1 MVNIVYNN
9 LMFSGFFRIV
19 KFSFQEIVRNMSLS
33 VMTVLILI
41 LMLLSINTLM
51 VVRVLTDESIAAVK
65 KQIDVSIY
73 FNPEATTDEIQ
84 EIRDY
89 VNAFPEVEQE
99 SFLTSDEVFVNFK
112 KNYAD
117 STDVLSSLNEIGTN
131 PLGPTLIIKTRDPK
145 DYSKIIK
152 ALSVPEYENIIEA
165 KTFGDTET
173 AIDRIHVI
181 TTNVQKFTYF
191 LTILFAVIAFI
202 IIFNTIRVA
211 IYTQRTEIGIK
222 RLVGATSWF
231 IRGPYM
237 VESLLFSI
245 ISVGLSYVLVDF
257 FLKFLDPYISV
268 IFEKNN
274 LLSNYLSQ
282 NLLFI
287 LSIEF
292 GVVFLLTIVSSGL
305 AMRRYLR
312 T

>member
-1 MVNIVYNN
+1 
-9 LMFSGFFRIV
+9 
-19 KFSFQEIVRNMSLS
+19 MSLS

-231 IRGPYM
+231 IRGPYL
-237 VESLLFSI
+237 VESLLFTI
-245 ISVGLSYVLVDF
+245 ISVGLTYVLVDF

-268 IFEKNN
+268 IFDKSN

-282 NLLFI
+282 NLVSI
-287 LSIEF
+287 LGIEF

-305 AMRRYLR
+305 AMRRYLK

>member
-1 MVNIVYNN
+1 
-9 LMFSGFFRIV
+9 MFSGFFRII
-19 KFSFQEIVRNMSLS
+19 KFSFQEIIRNMSLS

-51 VVRVLTDESIAAVK
+51 VVKVLTDESVAAVK

-73 FNPEATTDEIQ
+73 FNPEATLDEIQ

-89 VNAFPEVEQE
+89 VSAFPEVEKE
-99 SFLTSDEVFVNFK
+99 TFFNSEEVFANFK
-112 KNYAD
+112 KSYANNP
-117 STDVLSSLNEIGTN
+117 DVLSSLDEIGTN

-145 DYSKIIK
+145 DYTKIIT

-165 KTFGDTET
+165 KTFGDTQT

-222 RLVGATSWF
+222 RLVGATNWF
-231 IRGPYM
+231 IQGPYI
-237 VESLLFSI
+237 VESFLFSI
-245 ISVGLSYVLVDF
+245 ISVGLTYLLVDF
-257 FLKFLDPYISV
+257 FLKFLDLYISV

-282 NLLFI
+282 NLVSI
-287 LSIEF
+287 IGIEF

>member
-1 MVNIVYNN
+1 
-9 LMFSGFFRIV
+9 MFSGFFRIV

>member
-268 IFEKNN
+268 IFDKSN

-282 NLLFI
+282 NLVSI
-287 LSIEF
+287 LGIEF

-305 AMRRYLR
+305 AMRRYLK

>member
-117 STDVLSSLNEIGTN
+117 NTDVLSSLNEIGTN

-165 KTFGDTET
+165 KTFGDTQT

-231 IRGPYM
+231 IRGPYL
-237 VESLLFSI
+237 VESLLFTI
-245 ISVGLSYVLVDF
+245 ISVGLTYVLVDF

-268 IFEKNN
+268 IFDKSN

-282 NLLFI
+282 NLVSI
-287 LSIEF
+287 LGIEF

-305 AMRRYLR
+305 AMRRYLK

>member
-1 MVNIVYNN
+1 M
-9 LMFSGFFRIV
+9 LSGFFRII

-231 IRGPYM
+231 IRGPYL
-237 VESLLFSI
+237 VESLLFTI
-245 ISVGLSYVLVDF
+245 ISVGLTYVLVDF

-268 IFEKNN
+268 IFDKSN

-282 NLLFI
+282 NLVSI
-287 LSIEF
+287 LGIEF

-305 AMRRYLR
+305 AMRRYLK

>member
-165 KTFGDTET
+165 KTFGDTQT

>member
-1 MVNIVYNN
+1 M
-9 LMFSGFFRIV
+9 LSGFFRII

-73 FNPEATTDEIQ
+73 FNPEATADEIQ